1 MDSIKFISNYQL
13 FIDEIR
19 NVIRADLLPT
29 LEEIEHIDPH
39 DLIRPDTWFQ
49 GEGDARGFVWSLFIK
64 KALYNSDFKRF

>member
-19 NVIRADLLPT
+19 EVIKPDLLPT
-29 LEEIEHIDPH
+29 LREIELTDPH

-49 GEGDARGFVWSLFIK
+49 GEGDARGFVWGLFIK
-64 KALYNSDFKRF
+64 RALYKSEIKKI